1 APLKVP
7 LAGGE
12 CVEQRPFLRVSLEK
26 EFGVVAIDARNE
38 DPKRFAVWSED
49 EEQRGAVDT
58 IQNRGLLRK
67 SFPGIGAVGPV
78 DTDSD
83 DHVARFQFGAR
94 KTDNDWKLGDV
105 WLPVGI
111 VLFCVLCN
119 RRENPAGRRLRP
131 PLPEGELIAEH
142 EVERRAL
149 QRAVYGLARDL
160 LPPSPSF
167 AVPHQEVLVVDT
179 REIEMQRPS
188 LDCSRPHQTGVTKR
202 SISDDDRLPPDGIV
216 QNVMVSH

>member
-1 APLKVP
+1 
-7 LAGGE
+7 
-12 CVEQRPFLRVSLEK
+12 
-26 EFGVVAIDARNE
+26 
-38 DPKRFAVWSED
+38 
-49 EEQRGAVDT
+49 
-58 IQNRGLLRK
+58 
-67 SFPGIGAVGPV
+67 
-78 DTDSD
+78 
-83 DHVARFQFGAR
+83 
-94 KTDNDWKLGDV
+94 
-105 WLPVGI
+105 
-111 VLFCVLCN
+111 
-119 RRENPAGRRLRP
+119 
-131 PLPEGELIAEH
+131 

-216 QNVMVSH
+216 QNVMVSHLADGISARVLADGNGHDHFFGVELALRLREELNP